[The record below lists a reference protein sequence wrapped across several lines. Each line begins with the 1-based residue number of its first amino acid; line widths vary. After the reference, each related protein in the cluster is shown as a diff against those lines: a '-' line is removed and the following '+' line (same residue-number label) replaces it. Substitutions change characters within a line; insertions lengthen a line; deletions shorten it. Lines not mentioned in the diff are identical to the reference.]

1 MKKRLLFIWF
11 LVFFALL
18 FSVTTNAYI
27 DPSAMTYIIQIIAGV
42 AIAAGAAFGF
52 YIRKLKRA
60 FSKFG
65 QKSDNDD
72 SWDYDED
79 DDDDTGYG
87 DYELPEMKS
96 TDEFAG
102 QIAAEPSAPVR
113 EAAKPADAYFSNRE
127 MSIDEPIVS
136 TAPDEYDET
145 GGNGGLLAENREL
158 RRLLALEREKVEI
171 LMQALNVCTEKRS
184 K

>member
-11 LVFFALL
+11 LVFSALL
-18 FSVTTNAYI
+18 FSVTANAYI
-27 DPSAMTYIIQIIAGV
+27 DPSAMTYIVQIIAGV

-65 QKSDNDD
+65 QKSDFDD

-87 DYELPEMKS
+87 DYELPETKS
-96 TDEFAG
+96 TDKTAG
-102 QIAAEPSAPVR
+102 QIADEPSIPVR
-113 EAAKPADAYFSNRE
+113 GTAKPAAAYFSIGE
-127 MSIDEPIVS
+127 PSYDEPLIS
-136 TAPDEYDET
+136 TAPDEYDEM
-145 GGNGGLLAENREL
+145 GGDGGLMAENREL

-171 LMQALNVCTEKRS
+171 LMKALNVCTERRS